1 MSLSFSKTRRFDR
14 VYDFPTEQGRA
25 KNWAASGELKRRRL
39 KTGAQPERA
48 APQNQ

>member
-1 MSLSFSKTRRFDR
+1 MSLSLKTKHFDG
-14 VYDFPTEQGRA
+14 FMIFQPN
-25 KNWAASGELKRRRL
+25 KAAQNSAVSAQIKRRRL